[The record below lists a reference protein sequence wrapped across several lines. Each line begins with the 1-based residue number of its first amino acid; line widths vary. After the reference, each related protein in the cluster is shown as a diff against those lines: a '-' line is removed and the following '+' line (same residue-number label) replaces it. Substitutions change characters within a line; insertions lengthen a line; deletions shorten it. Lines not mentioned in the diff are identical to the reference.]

1 MTVGKRQGFI
11 IINLRAC
18 MYVRIH
24 PAPFSPFQELTPS
37 FLPSFLRS
45 FDFSSVPCICIRDV
59 HFFFLFFFLSPSKRI
74 RFRIFEYRAVSLYSS
89 VVIIRLIST
98 LRRRECFESS
108 FLDSFKYLNPLLTSR
123 KKNSY

>member
-37 FLPSFLRS
+37 FLPSFLPSILRLFVRS
-45 FDFSSVPCICIRDV
+45 V
-59 HFFFLFFFLSPSKRI
+59 HLH
-74 RFRIFEYRAVSLYSS
+74 
-89 VVIIRLIST
+89 T
-98 LRRRECFESS
+98 
-108 FLDSFKYLNPLLTSR
+108 
-123 KKNSY
+123 